1 MCVSYLIDIYSCC
14 SLHSLKGRG
23 GIAYNPRMNR
33 TARLSI
39 LGKTWAFFAMCGLF
53 GAVAMYAVAGNPAPA
68 PKAESTA
75 AASAELS
82 KADAIK
88 ARMLELK
95 AQEGTA
101 GVLERATSFGGI
113 FFFIFLCWLMSSAK
127 KKIDWKLVAWGLG
140 LQFMFGILVLKTA
153 PGLWFFSKLND
164 GTMDLLNFT
173 QEGSNFLFRS
183 FVSGQVEGGFVNFTF
198 GVLPTIVFFSALMT
212 VGYYV
217 GIMQAVVNVF
227 AWIMQR
233 SMKCSGAE
241 TLSTAANI
249 FVGQT
254 EAPLV
259 VKPYIAD
266 MTESELLAIMVGG
279 FANTAGG
286 VLAAYVGM
294 LHQYFPDIAGH
305 LIAQS
310 VMSAPA
316 ALACS
321 KIVLPELGKPTTGAH
336 VKMVNEKIDANV
348 IDAAARG
355 ASEGLTLAFNV
366 AAMLLAFIALI
377 AMLNAMLQGSCR
389 ILHVRVVSLE
399 DVMALAGY
407 PLALAMG
414 VPMKDCWLV
423 GRLIGVKTVIN
434 EFVAYLQMADML
446 GKGQLSYRSVIISSY
461 ALSGF
466 ANFSSIA
473 IQIGGISGIAPT
485 RRHDLAKLGLKAM
498 VTGAIATFMTATV
511 AGVLVK

>member
-1 MCVSYLIDIYSCC
+1 
-14 SLHSLKGRG
+14 
-23 GIAYNPRMNR
+23 MNR
-33 TARLSI
+33 SARLTL
-39 LGKTWAFFAMCGLF
+39 LGRTWAFFTMCGLF
-53 GAVAMYAVAGNPAPA
+53 GALAMYAVAGDP
-68 PKAESTA
+68 A
-75 AASAELS
+75 AATGTPAATEAAAPTPTAQSKMAELRRQ
-82 KADAIK
+82 DAS
-88 ARMLELK
+88 
-95 AQEGTA
+95 QT
-101 GVLERATSFGGI
+101 VLNRATSFIGI
-113 FFFIFLCWLMSSAK
+113 FVLIGLCLAMSNNPRK
-127 KKIDWKLVAWGLG
+127 VDWKLVAWGLG
-140 LQFMFGILVLKTA
+140 LQFVFGLAILKTA

-164 GTMDLLNFT
+164 GTMALLSFT
-173 QEGSNFLFRS
+173 QEGTNFLFRS
-183 FVSGQVEGGFVNFTF
+183 FVSGQVEPGFVNFTF
-198 GVLPTIVFFSALMT
+198 NVLPTIIFFSSLMT

-217 GIMQAVVNVF
+217 GVMQAIVNVF
-227 AWIMQR
+227 AWVMQR

-259 VKPYIAD
+259 VKPYVKD
-266 MTESELLAIMVGG
+266 MTQSELLAVMAGG

-294 LHQYFPDIAGH
+294 LHSQFPDIAGH

-316 ALACS
+316 ALACA
-321 KIVLPELGKPTTGAH
+321 KIVIPETEKPLTGAH

-355 ASEGLTLAFNV
+355 ASEGLQLAFNV

-377 AMLNAMLQGSCR
+377 AMVNALLQGSCR
-389 ILHVRVVSLE
+389 LLHLPVVSLE
-399 DVMALAGY
+399 QVMALAGW
-407 PLALAMG
+407 PLAWVMG
-414 VPMKDCWLV
+414 VPTAECWAV
-423 GRLIGVKTVIN
+423 GRLIGVKTVLN
-434 EFVAYLQMADML
+434 EFVAYLQMADMMN
-446 GKGQLSYRSVIISSY
+446 KGELSYRSVVIASY

-511 AGVLVK
+511 AGVLVN

>member
-1 MCVSYLIDIYSCC
+1 MDTL
-14 SLHSLKGRG
+14 R
-23 GIAYNPRMNR
+23 RQ
-33 TARLSI
+33 
-39 LGKTWAFFAMCGLF
+39 
-53 GAVAMYAVAGNPAPA
+53 AGPQ
-68 PKAESTA
+68 
-75 AASAELS
+75 SALN
-82 KADAIK
+82 
-88 ARMLELK
+88 
-95 AQEGTA
+95 
-101 GVLERATSFGGI
+101 RATSFLGI
-113 FFFIFLCWLMSSAK
+113 FVLIGLCLAMSNNRK
-127 KKIDWKLVAWGLG
+127 KVDWRLVAWGLG
-140 LQFMFGILVLKTA
+140 LQFAFGLLILKTG

-164 GTMDLLNFT
+164 GTMALLSFT

-183 FVSGQVEGGFVNFTF
+183 FLSGKVEGGFVNFTF
-198 GVLPTIVFFSALMT
+198 NVLPTIIFFSSLMT

-217 GIMQAVVNVF
+217 GLMQWVVNAF
-227 AWIMQR
+227 AWVMQH

-259 VKPYIAD
+259 VKPYVKD
-266 MTESELLAIMVGG
+266 MTQSELLAVMAGG

-294 LHQYFPDIAGH
+294 LHSHFPDIAGH

-316 ALACS
+316 ALACA
-321 KIVLPELGKPTTGAH
+321 KIVIPETEKPLTGAH

-377 AMLNAMLQGSCR
+377 AMVNAMLQGSCR
-389 ILHVRVVSLE
+389 ILHLPVVSLE
-399 DVMALAGY
+399 QVMALAGW
-407 PLALAMG
+407 PLAWVMG
-414 VPMKDCWLV
+414 VPAAECWSV

-434 EFVAYLQMADML
+434 EFVAYLQMADMMA
-446 GKGQLSYRSVIISSY
+446 KGELSYRSVVIASY

-511 AGVLVK
+511 AGVLVN